1 MTTVQPGP
9 TTLPPASRKS
19 RILQSLSRR
28 GGSLSRLI
36 ADRGWIGIW
45 GTIEHVGRKS
55 GKRYRTPI
63 AVLSSGELLIVPL
76 PFGSATQ
83 WVRNVLE
90 AGGCVIRWLGRDT
103 EVTEPRIA
111 DWSEVKPLVPRI
123 LRPIIRLVGV
133 RHFLVARR

>member
-1 MTTVQPGP
+1 
-9 TTLPPASRKS
+9 
-19 RILQSLSRR
+19 
-28 GGSLSRLI
+28 LI

-55 GKRYRTPI
+55 GKGYRTPI
-63 AVLSSGELLIVPL
+63 AVLSSGQLLIVPL

-90 AGGCVIRWLGRDT
+90 ARGCVIRWLGRDT

-111 DWSEVKPLVPRI
+111 DWVEVKPLIPRI
-123 LRPIIRLVGV
+123 LRPIIRLVGIG
-133 RHFLVARR
+133 HFLVARR